1 MDERFLDRNI
11 EVSRKWISLVYA
23 IILGMFFDK
32 VILDKEFGIG
42 YTIFIVLIIVFF
54 MSVLREK
61 IEFKRN
67 LGWFLLLPIVLCSL
81 SFAVYT
87 NEILLALNFLIIPV
101 LMIASSL
108 IIINPDIEWLKL
120 SFIRTII
127 HKATGDTIITIP
139 KSLSFIKVFAMK
151 KSKLKSSDNKVKI
164 LRGILFAIPLL
175 IVIIALLSSADM
187 VFNYYIINFTALF
200 DTTTIDKTFWQ
211 LIRILIVGLYLY
223 AFVWSYRISEK
234 SIERK
239 EVLPKYWDSIT
250 VITVLILMNTI
261 YLVFSIIQFSYL
273 YGGNGGLTL
282 PAEFTYSE
290 YARRGFFELVTVTII
305 NFIVLLSCIKKV
317 EVTSKS
323 LKNFTNIL
331 FSLMIIF
338 TLNMLFSAHFKL
350 SLYESSYGYTY
361 LRVFVHL
368 FMIVLFILCIICLL
382 WIWTKNFPLGKT
394 IIVTALICYTMV
406 NYMNIDGF
414 IAKRNIQLY
423 KAKGVL
429 DIYYLSNLSYEAIP
443 YIIELEK
450 TYDDELDNILRERL
464 NYRKKRL
471 AENDSIFEFNI
482 SRSNAKKLLSK

>member
-1 MDERFLDRNI
+1 
-11 EVSRKWISLVYA
+11 
-23 IILGMFFDK
+23 
-32 VILDKEFGIG
+32 
-42 YTIFIVLIIVFF
+42 

-67 LGWFLLLPIVLCSL
+67 IGWFLLIPIVLCSF

-87 NEILLALNFLIIPV
+87 NEILLGLNFLIIPV

-108 IIINPDIEWLKL
+108 IIINPDIEWLNL

-127 HKATGDTIITIP
+127 HKATGDTVITIP

-164 LRGILFAIPLL
+164 IRGILFALPLL

-187 VFNYYIINFTALF
+187 VFNYYIINFTDLF
-200 DTTTIDKTFWQ
+200 DTKTIDKTFWQ

-223 AFVWSYRISEK
+223 AFVWSYRINEK
-234 SIERK
+234 SIAKK
-239 EVLPKYWDSIT
+239 EVLQKYWDSIT

-261 YLVFSIIQFSYL
+261 YLVFSVIQFSYL

-282 PAEFTYSE
+282 PAEFTYAE
-290 YARRGFFELVTVTII
+290 YARKGFFELVTVTII

-317 EVTSKS
+317 EVTNKS

-423 KAKGVL
+423 KAKGVI

-450 TYDDELDNILRERL
+450 TYGDELDNVLRERL

-471 AENDSIFEFNI
+471 VENDSIFEFNI